1 MAFPPD
7 APITID
13 LANEAATTALAER
26 ISAEAIT
33 GDVVALFGDLG
44 SGKTA
49 FARAFINARTD
60 TPGDVPSPTFTLVQT
75 YEFPGPDGVIPVYHF
90 DLYRIEHT
98 DEIEE
103 LGMDDAFTDGIS
115 LIEWPE
121 RLERLDRLPGN
132 RLDVNLSQGEG
143 PNQRRAALTGFG
155 SWEPRL
161 ETLTAKAGGHD

>member
-60 TPGDVPSPTFTLVQT
+60 TPEDVPSPTFTLVQT

-121 RLERLDRLPGN
+121 RLDRLPGN
-132 RLDVNLSQGEG
+132 RLDVVLNHGDDAE
-143 PNQRRAALTGFG
+143 RRQAVLTSHG
-155 SWEPRL
+155 SWTARL
-161 ETLTAKAGGHD
+161 VGVTTKADVND